1 MKRKQFVKGV
11 SQIAREGAIQIFRE
25 LNTGM
30 EEVIV
35 GVVGTLQFDVLEFR
49 LKSEY
54 NVDIRMEHL
63 PYQYIRWVEN
73 EDLDVTKLTLT
84 SDSRRI
90 EDLDGKRL
98 LLFVNSWSVDWAVE
112 HNKGLQLSEFS
123 RN

>member
-1 MKRKQFVKGV
+1 M
-11 SQIAREGAIQIFRE
+11 
-25 LNTGM
+25 
-30 EEVIV
+30 
-35 GVVGTLQFDVLEFR
+35 
-49 LKSEY
+49 
-54 NVDIRMEHL
+54 
-63 PYQYIRWVEN
+63 
-73 EDLDVTKLTLT
+73 DVTKLTLT